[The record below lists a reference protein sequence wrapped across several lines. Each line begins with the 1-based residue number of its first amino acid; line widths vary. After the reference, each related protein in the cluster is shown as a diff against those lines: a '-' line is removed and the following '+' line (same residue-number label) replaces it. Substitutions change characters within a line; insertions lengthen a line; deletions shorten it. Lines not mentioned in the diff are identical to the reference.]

1 MASRYRR
8 APKLRGGKSYGTY
21 FVGNTIYRG
30 CQQGAISYTTYVTK
44 ESERLDII
52 AGEHYDDGSLWWIIA
67 AASSIGWGLQ
77 VPPGTQLSIPT
88 DLSQIEA
95 LVG

>member
-1 MASRYRR
+1 MATRYRR

-21 FVGNTIYRG
+21 AAGNVIYRA
-30 CQQGAISYTTYVTK
+30 CQQSAIAYTTYVTK

-52 AGEHYDDGSLWWIIA
+52 AGEHYDDGNLWWVIA

-77 VPPGTQLSIPT
+77 VPPGTQLLIPT
-88 DLSQIEA
+88 DLAQIEA
-95 LVG
+95 LIG